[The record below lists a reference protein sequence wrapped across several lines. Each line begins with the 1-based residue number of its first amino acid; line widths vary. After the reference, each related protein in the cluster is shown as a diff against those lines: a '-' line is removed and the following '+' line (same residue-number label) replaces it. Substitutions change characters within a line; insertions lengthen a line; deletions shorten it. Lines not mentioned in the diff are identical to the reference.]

1 MLLNLSISLYFLLEK
16 QTKAKPNQSTL
27 LLSVAINSEH
37 VTYRVQQYIMF
48 SRINREG
55 SLTEAATCVALF
67 KFLPCVLIQGDIH
80 GQFSRLEVN
89 CILGLNS

>member
-27 LLSVAINSEH
+27 LLSVAINSED
-37 VTYRVQQYIMF
+37 VAYRIQQYIMF
-48 SRINREG
+48 SGINREG

-67 KFLPCVLIQGDIH
+67 NFL
-80 GQFSRLEVN
+80 
-89 CILGLNS
+89 

>member
-1 MLLNLSISLYFLLEK
+1 MADAVEFKHLPLFF
-16 QTKAKPNQSTL
+16 TCKAKPNQSTFL
-27 LLSVAINSEH
+27 LFVAINSEH

-89 CILGLNS
+89 RILGLNS